1 MVPGAPVATSGILFA
16 VPAFRDESGSGS
28 LSALLTIRLSR
39 SPFAELLA
47 VPPSA
52 HRVLQ
57 PSRPPTLPPSDSPV
71 LRLLRPPTFPLGS
84 LSAAP
89 APAFC
94 PHSICE
100 ASRRPALRPSR
111 PPTFP
116 LGSLSAAS
124 APALCPHSICE
135 ASRRSA
141 LCPFRPP
148 PVPSSVSFALR
159 SFFCLARLFL
169 FLTPSSIWMGIS
181 GEDFPR
187 GQLFCIFPSAGFQH
201 TLIYLIYKERMPF
214 PYTSGNGSVLS
225 VRCSRLP
232 SCLPLRLPSR
242 PPHLPPEFFSSA
254 ASFFLPPARPFCTL
268 PHPSSVLF
276 RRLLCLC
283 SHFSRLIVP
292 SRPNFFRL
300 PHPSPLLPPDLLAPC
315 HTLRPP
321 FFAGRPSLI
330 PAFRPSRH
338 SPIRFFLRLPR
349 PFSRL
354 FPRKFAA
361 PFGKVKALLRASP
374 PELRI
379 GPTPTSALPRLLL
392 RPQSSRHRF
401 YGQNASCRFTMQSQL
416 RQKIFKKI
424 FKKFVKKLKKYLSLH
439 PL

>member
-16 VPAFRDESGSGS
+16 VPAFREW
-28 LSALLTIRLSR
+28 LRLSVR
-39 SPFAELLA
+39 TTYHSPIPLSICGAPCRPALCPSRPPTF
-47 VPPSA
+47 PPSDSPA
-52 HRVLQ
+52 LRL
-57 PSRPPTLPPSDSPV
+57 SRPPTLPPSDSPV

-141 LCPFRPP
+141 LCPFRPLSVPPSARPVLCQLCP
-148 PVPSSVSFALR
+148 PVFFLPGPPLSLPDSVINLDGHFRGGLPSRTAILHLSKRRFSTH
-159 SFFCLARLFL
+159 SYI
-169 FLTPSSIWMGIS
+169 P
-181 GEDFPR
+181 
-187 GQLFCIFPSAGFQH
+187 
-201 TLIYLIYKERMPF
+201 YIYKERMPF

-242 PPHLPPEFFSSA
+242 PPPLPPEFFSSA

-268 PHPSSVLF
+268 PHSSSVLF

-354 FPRKFAA
+354 FP
-361 PFGKVKALLRASP
+361 GNLP
-374 PELRI
+374 PRSE
-379 GPTPTSALPRLLL
+379 
-392 RPQSSRHRF
+392 
-401 YGQNASCRFTMQSQL
+401 
-416 RQKIFKKI
+416 K
-424 FKKFVKKLKKYLSLH
+424 
-439 PL
+439 

>member
-16 VPAFRDESGSGS
+16 VPAFREW
-28 LSALLTIRLSR
+28 LRLSVR
-39 SPFAELLA
+39 TTYHSPIPLSICGAPCRPALC
-47 VPPSA
+47 
-52 HRVLQ
+52 
-57 PSRPPTLPPSDSPV
+57 PSRPPTFPPSDSPV

-84 LSAAP
+84 LSA

-141 LCPFRPP
+141 LCPFRPLSVPPSARPVLCQLCP
-148 PVPSSVSFALR
+148 PVFFLPGPPLSLPDSVINLDGHFRGGLPSRTAILHLSKRRFSTH
-159 SFFCLARLFL
+159 SYI
-169 FLTPSSIWMGIS
+169 P
-181 GEDFPR
+181 
-187 GQLFCIFPSAGFQH
+187 
-201 TLIYLIYKERMPF
+201 YIYKERMPF

-354 FPRKFAA
+354 FPGNLPPRS
-361 PFGKVKALLRASP
+361 GK
-374 PELRI
+374 
-379 GPTPTSALPRLLL
+379 
-392 RPQSSRHRF
+392 
-401 YGQNASCRFTMQSQL
+401 
-416 RQKIFKKI
+416 
-424 FKKFVKKLKKYLSLH
+424 
-439 PL
+439 

>member
-16 VPAFRDESGSGS
+16 VPAFREW
-28 LSALLTIRLSR
+28 LRLSVR
-39 SPFAELLA
+39 TTYHSPI
-47 VPPSA
+47 
-52 HRVLQ
+52 
-57 PSRPPTLPPSDSPV
+57 
-71 LRLLRPPTFPLGS
+71 PL
-84 LSAAP
+84 
-89 APAFC
+89 
-94 PHSICE
+94 SICG
-100 ASRRPALRPSR
+100 APCRPALCPSR

-116 LGSLSAAS
+116 PSDS
-124 APALCPHSICE
+124 PALRLSC
-135 ASRRSA
+135 
-141 LCPFRPP
+141 PP
-148 PVPSSVSFALR
+148 PIAPSDLPARLSVCGSGSGFLPALHLR
-159 SFFCLARLFL
+159 SFSPSCPPPIASSNLPARLTVCRLGPGSLPALHLRGFS
-169 FLTPSSIWMGIS
+169 PSRPPSV
-181 GEDFPR
+181 P
-187 GQLFCIFPSAGFQH
+187 PSARPVLCQLCPPVFFLPGPPLSLPDSVINLDGHFRGGLPSRTAILH
-201 TLIYLIYKERMPF
+201 LSKRRFSTHSYIPYIYKERMPF

-354 FPRKFAA
+354 FP
-361 PFGKVKALLRASP
+361 GNLP
-374 PELRI
+374 PRSE
-379 GPTPTSALPRLLL
+379 
-392 RPQSSRHRF
+392 
-401 YGQNASCRFTMQSQL
+401 
-416 RQKIFKKI
+416 K
-424 FKKFVKKLKKYLSLH
+424 
-439 PL
+439 

>member
-16 VPAFRDESGSGS
+16 VPAFREW
-28 LSALLTIRLSR
+28 LRLSVR
-39 SPFAELLA
+39 TTYHSPI
-47 VPPSA
+47 
-52 HRVLQ
+52 
-57 PSRPPTLPPSDSPV
+57 
-71 LRLLRPPTFPLGS
+71 PL
-84 LSAAP
+84 
-89 APAFC
+89 
-94 PHSICE
+94 SICG
-100 ASRRPALRPSR
+100 APCRPALCPSR

-116 LGSLSAAS
+116 PSDS
-124 APALCPHSICE
+124 PALRLSCPPPIAPSDLPARLSVCGSGSGFLPALHL
-135 ASRRSA
+135 RSFS
-141 LCPFRPP
+141 PFRPLSVPPFARPVLCQLCP
-148 PVPSSVSFALR
+148 PVFFLPGPPLSLPDSVINLDGHFRGGLPSRTAILHLSKRRFSTH
-159 SFFCLARLFL
+159 SYI
-169 FLTPSSIWMGIS
+169 P
-181 GEDFPR
+181 
-187 GQLFCIFPSAGFQH
+187 
-201 TLIYLIYKERMPF
+201 YIYKERMPF

-354 FPRKFAA
+354 FP
-361 PFGKVKALLRASP
+361 GNLP
-374 PELRI
+374 PRSE
-379 GPTPTSALPRLLL
+379 
-392 RPQSSRHRF
+392 
-401 YGQNASCRFTMQSQL
+401 
-416 RQKIFKKI
+416 K
-424 FKKFVKKLKKYLSLH
+424 
-439 PL
+439 

>member
-16 VPAFRDESGSGS
+16 VPAFREW
-28 LSALLTIRLSR
+28 LRLSVR
-39 SPFAELLA
+39 TTYHSPIPLSICGAPCRPALC
-47 VPPSA
+47 PSRPLPIA
-52 HRVLQ
+52 SSNLPALRL
-57 PSRPPTLPPSDSPV
+57 SRPPTLPPSDSPA
-71 LRLLRPPTFPLGS
+71 LRLSCPPPIAPSDLPARLSVCGSGSGFLPALHLRGFSPFRPLSVPPS
-84 LSAAP
+84 VRS
-89 APAFC
+89 
-94 PHSICE
+94 
-100 ASRRPALRPSR
+100 ALRPSR
-111 PPTFP
+111 P
-116 LGSLSAAS
+116 LSA
-124 APALCPHSICE
+124 L
-135 ASRRSA
+135 
-141 LCPFRPP
+141 
-148 PVPSSVSFALR
+148 PSGL
-159 SFFCLARLFL
+159 FFCLARLFL

-201 TLIYLIYKERMPF
+201 TLIYLIYIRSECRFRTP
-214 PYTSGNGSVLS
+214 PGTVLFCRS
-225 VRCSRLP
+225 DAAASLPVCLSACLLVRRTF
-232 SCLPLRLPSR
+232 
-242 PPHLPPEFFSSA
+242 HLNFFSSA

-354 FPRKFAA
+354 FPGNLPPRS
-361 PFGKVKALLRASP
+361 GK
-374 PELRI
+374 
-379 GPTPTSALPRLLL
+379 
-392 RPQSSRHRF
+392 
-401 YGQNASCRFTMQSQL
+401 
-416 RQKIFKKI
+416 
-424 FKKFVKKLKKYLSLH
+424 
-439 PL
+439 

>member
-16 VPAFRDESGSGS
+16 VPAFREW
-28 LSALLTIRLSR
+28 LRLSVR
-39 SPFAELLA
+39 TTYHSPI
-47 VPPSA
+47 
-52 HRVLQ
+52 
-57 PSRPPTLPPSDSPV
+57 
-71 LRLLRPPTFPLGS
+71 PL
-84 LSAAP
+84 
-89 APAFC
+89 
-94 PHSICE
+94 SICG
-100 ASRRPALRPSR
+100 APCRPALCPSR

-116 LGSLSAAS
+116 PSDS
-124 APALCPHSICE
+124 PALRLSCPPPIAPSDLPARLSVCGSGSGFLPALHL
-135 ASRRSA
+135 RSFS
-141 LCPFRPP
+141 PFRPLSVPPSARPVLCQLCP
-148 PVPSSVSFALR
+148 PVFFLPGPPLSLPDSVINLDGHFRGGLPSRTAILHLSKRRFSTH
-159 SFFCLARLFL
+159 SYI
-169 FLTPSSIWMGIS
+169 P
-181 GEDFPR
+181 
-187 GQLFCIFPSAGFQH
+187 
-201 TLIYLIYKERMPF
+201 YIYKERMPF

-254 ASFFLPPARPFCTL
+254 ASFFLPPARPFSTL

-354 FPRKFAA
+354 FP
-361 PFGKVKALLRASP
+361 GNLP
-374 PELRI
+374 PRSE
-379 GPTPTSALPRLLL
+379 
-392 RPQSSRHRF
+392 
-401 YGQNASCRFTMQSQL
+401 
-416 RQKIFKKI
+416 K
-424 FKKFVKKLKKYLSLH
+424 
-439 PL
+439 

>member
-16 VPAFRDESGSGS
+16 VPAFREW
-28 LSALLTIRLSR
+28 LRLSVR
-39 SPFAELLA
+39 TTYHSPI
-47 VPPSA
+47 
-52 HRVLQ
+52 
-57 PSRPPTLPPSDSPV
+57 
-71 LRLLRPPTFPLGS
+71 PL
-84 LSAAP
+84 
-89 APAFC
+89 
-94 PHSICE
+94 SICG
-100 ASRRPALRPSR
+100 APCRPALCPSR

-116 LGSLSAAS
+116 PSDSPALRLSCPPPIAPSDLPARLSVCGSGSGFLPALHLRSFSPSCPPPIASSNLPARLTVCRLGPGSL
-124 APALCPHSICE
+124 PALHLRGFS
-135 ASRRSA
+135 
-141 LCPFRPP
+141 PFRPLSVPPSARPVLCQFCP
-148 PVPSSVSFALR
+148 PVFFLPGPPLSLPDSVINLDGHFRGGLPSRTAILHLSKRRFSTH
-159 SFFCLARLFL
+159 SYI
-169 FLTPSSIWMGIS
+169 P
-181 GEDFPR
+181 
-187 GQLFCIFPSAGFQH
+187 
-201 TLIYLIYKERMPF
+201 YIYKERMPF

-300 PHPSPLLPPDLLAPC
+300 PHPSLLLPPDLLAPC

-354 FPRKFAA
+354 FP
-361 PFGKVKALLRASP
+361 GNLP
-374 PELRI
+374 PRSE
-379 GPTPTSALPRLLL
+379 
-392 RPQSSRHRF
+392 
-401 YGQNASCRFTMQSQL
+401 
-416 RQKIFKKI
+416 K
-424 FKKFVKKLKKYLSLH
+424 
-439 PL
+439 

>member
-16 VPAFRDESGSGS
+16 VPAFREW
-28 LSALLTIRLSR
+28 LRLSVR
-39 SPFAELLA
+39 TTYHSPIPLSICGAPCRPALCPSRPPTF
-47 VPPSA
+47 PPSDSPA
-52 HRVLQ
+52 LRL
-57 PSRPPTLPPSDSPV
+57 SRPPTLPPSDSPV

-201 TLIYLIYKERMPF
+201 TLIYLIYIRSECRFRTP
-214 PYTSGNGSVLS
+214 PGTVLFCRS
-225 VRCSRLP
+225 DA
-232 SCLPLRLPSR
+232 
-242 PPHLPPEFFSSA
+242 A
-254 ASFFLPPARPFCTL
+254 ASLPVCLSACL
-268 PHPSSVLF
+268 LV
-276 RRLLCLC
+276 RRTFHL
-283 SHFSRLIVP
+283 
-292 SRPNFFRL
+292 NFFRL
-300 PHPSPLLPPDLLAPC
+300 LHLSSYLPPDLFAPCRILRPSFFAGCSASAPIFHGSSCPPARIFSAC

-330 PAFRPSRH
+330 PGFRPSRH

-354 FPRKFAA
+354 FP
-361 PFGKVKALLRASP
+361 GNLP
-374 PELRI
+374 PRSE
-379 GPTPTSALPRLLL
+379 
-392 RPQSSRHRF
+392 
-401 YGQNASCRFTMQSQL
+401 
-416 RQKIFKKI
+416 K
-424 FKKFVKKLKKYLSLH
+424 
-439 PL
+439 

>member
-16 VPAFRDESGSGS
+16 VPAFREW
-28 LSALLTIRLSR
+28 LRLSVR
-39 SPFAELLA
+39 TTYHSPIPLSICGAPCRPALC
-47 VPPSA
+47 
-52 HRVLQ
+52 
-57 PSRPPTLPPSDSPV
+57 PSRPPTFPPSDSPV

-159 SFFCLARLFL
+159 SFFLPGPPLSLPDSVINLDGHFRGGL
-169 FLTPSSIWMGIS
+169 PSRTAILHLSKRRFSTHSYI
-181 GEDFPR
+181 P
-187 GQLFCIFPSAGFQH
+187 
-201 TLIYLIYKERMPF
+201 YIYKERMPF

-354 FPRKFAA
+354 FP
-361 PFGKVKALLRASP
+361 GNLP
-374 PELRI
+374 PRSE
-379 GPTPTSALPRLLL
+379 
-392 RPQSSRHRF
+392 
-401 YGQNASCRFTMQSQL
+401 
-416 RQKIFKKI
+416 K
-424 FKKFVKKLKKYLSLH
+424 
-439 PL
+439 

>member
-16 VPAFRDESGSGS
+16 VPAFREW
-28 LSALLTIRLSR
+28 LRLSVR
-39 SPFAELLA
+39 TTYHSPI
-47 VPPSA
+47 
-52 HRVLQ
+52 
-57 PSRPPTLPPSDSPV
+57 
-71 LRLLRPPTFPLGS
+71 PL
-84 LSAAP
+84 
-89 APAFC
+89 
-94 PHSICE
+94 SICG
-100 ASRRPALRPSR
+100 APCRPALCPSR

-201 TLIYLIYKERMPF
+201 TLIYLIYIRSECRFRTPPGTVLFCRSDAAASLPVCLSACLLVRRTFHLNFFVCCIFLPTSRPTFLHLAASFVRPF
-214 PYTSGNGSVLS
+214 SPVA
-225 VRCSRLP
+225 
-232 SCLPLRLPSR
+232 LPLLPFFTAHR
-242 PPHLPPEFFSSA
+242 ALPPEFFPPA
-254 ASFFLPPARPFCTL
+254 TSFTAPPARPFSTL
-268 PHPSSVLF
+268 PHPSSALF
-276 RRLLCLC
+276 RR
-283 SHFSRLIVP
+283 
-292 SRPNFFRL
+292 
-300 PHPSPLLPPDLLAPC
+300 SPLPNSGFSPLAPF
-315 HTLRPP
+315 PNSIFSPPAAP
-321 FFAGRPSLI
+321 FFP
-330 PAFRPSRH
+330 P
-338 SPIRFFLRLPR
+338 
-349 PFSRL
+349 

-374 PELRI
+374 SELRI

-401 YGQNASCRFTMQSQL
+401 YGRNASCRFTMRSKL
-416 RQKIFKKI
+416 RQKNIQKN
-424 FKKFVKKLKKYLSLH
+424 L
-439 PL
+439 

>member
-16 VPAFRDESGSGS
+16 VPAFREW
-28 LSALLTIRLSR
+28 LRLSVR
-39 SPFAELLA
+39 TTYHSPI
-47 VPPSA
+47 
-52 HRVLQ
+52 
-57 PSRPPTLPPSDSPV
+57 
-71 LRLLRPPTFPLGS
+71 PL
-84 LSAAP
+84 
-89 APAFC
+89 
-94 PHSICE
+94 SICG
-100 ASRRPALRPSR
+100 APCRPALCPSR

-141 LCPFRPP
+141 LCPFRPLSVPPSARPVLCQLCP
-148 PVPSSVSFALR
+148 PVFFLPGPPLSLPDSVINLDGHFRGGLPSRTAILHLSKRRFSTH
-159 SFFCLARLFL
+159 SYI
-169 FLTPSSIWMGIS
+169 P
-181 GEDFPR
+181 
-187 GQLFCIFPSAGFQH
+187 
-201 TLIYLIYKERMPF
+201 YIYKERMPF

-315 HTLRPP
+315 HTLRLP

-354 FPRKFAA
+354 FP
-361 PFGKVKALLRASP
+361 GNLP
-374 PELRI
+374 PRSE
-379 GPTPTSALPRLLL
+379 
-392 RPQSSRHRF
+392 
-401 YGQNASCRFTMQSQL
+401 
-416 RQKIFKKI
+416 K
-424 FKKFVKKLKKYLSLH
+424 
-439 PL
+439 

>member
-16 VPAFRDESGSGS
+16 VPAFREW
-28 LSALLTIRLSR
+28 LRLSVR
-39 SPFAELLA
+39 TTYHSPIPLSICGAPCRPALCPSRPPTF
-47 VPPSA
+47 PPSDSPA
-52 HRVLQ
+52 LRL
-57 PSRPPTLPPSDSPV
+57 SRPPTLPPSDSPV

-141 LCPFRPP
+141 LCPFRPS

-201 TLIYLIYKERMPF
+201 TLIYLIYIRSECRFRTP
-214 PYTSGNGSVLS
+214 PGTVLFCRS
-225 VRCSRLP
+225 DA
-232 SCLPLRLPSR
+232 
-242 PPHLPPEFFSSA
+242 A
-254 ASFFLPPARPFCTL
+254 ASLPVCLSACL
-268 PHPSSVLF
+268 LV
-276 RRLLCLC
+276 RRTFHL
-283 SHFSRLIVP
+283 
-292 SRPNFFRL
+292 NFFRL
-300 PHPSPLLPPDLLAPC
+300 LHLSSYLPPDLLAPC

-338 SPIRFFLRLPR
+338 SPIRFFLRLPC

-354 FPRKFAA
+354 FPGNLPPRS
-361 PFGKVKALLRASP
+361 GK
-374 PELRI
+374 
-379 GPTPTSALPRLLL
+379 
-392 RPQSSRHRF
+392 
-401 YGQNASCRFTMQSQL
+401 
-416 RQKIFKKI
+416 
-424 FKKFVKKLKKYLSLH
+424 
-439 PL
+439 

>member
-16 VPAFRDESGSGS
+16 VPAFREW
-28 LSALLTIRLSR
+28 LRLSVR
-39 SPFAELLA
+39 TTYHSPIPLSICGAPCRPALCPSRPPTF
-47 VPPSA
+47 PPSDSPA
-52 HRVLQ
+52 LRL
-57 PSRPPTLPPSDSPV
+57 SRPPTLPPSDSPA
-71 LRLLRPPTFPLGS
+71 LRLSCPPPIAPSDLPARLSVCGSGSGSGSGFLPALHLRSFSPSCPPPIASSNLPARLTVCRLGPGS
-84 LSAAP
+84 L
-89 APAFC
+89 
-94 PHSICE
+94 
-100 ASRRPALRPSR
+100 PALHLRGFS
-111 PPTFP
+111 
-116 LGSLSAAS
+116 
-124 APALCPHSICE
+124 
-135 ASRRSA
+135 
-141 LCPFRPP
+141 PFRPLSVPPSARPVLCQLCP
-148 PVPSSVSFALR
+148 PVFFLPGPPLSLPDSVINLDGHFRGGLPSRTAILHLSKRRFSTH
-159 SFFCLARLFL
+159 SYI
-169 FLTPSSIWMGIS
+169 P
-181 GEDFPR
+181 
-187 GQLFCIFPSAGFQH
+187 
-201 TLIYLIYKERMPF
+201 YIYKERMPF

-354 FPRKFAA
+354 FP
-361 PFGKVKALLRASP
+361 GNLP
-374 PELRI
+374 PRSE
-379 GPTPTSALPRLLL
+379 
-392 RPQSSRHRF
+392 
-401 YGQNASCRFTMQSQL
+401 
-416 RQKIFKKI
+416 K
-424 FKKFVKKLKKYLSLH
+424 
-439 PL
+439 